1 LKATKKPKK
10 LRPLHK
16 TQLAVY
22 RSSAKFR
29 TVVCGRRWGKSALA
43 LTEVLRAALE
53 GRPPYDPQSPPM
65 VVIAMPTLKQAK
77 KIFWKPLLNMLEGH
91 PSVEKIDRSE
101 HTICFKNPSPL
112 EHYRPEIVVLG
123 ANDEDG
129 DRLRGLRI
137 FFIVM
142 DEFQDLKPTILDEIV
157 TPAMAD
163 TPNSRALLTGT
174 PKGKVNHLYTIDRRS
189 EQPDQGWA
197 SFHYFTSDNP
207 HVPTVELERAEATLP
222 PRIFR
227 QEYRASYEDFPGQIF
242 DCFELKHEVDE
253 STIPTKFEAVVLG
266 VDWGDIHPALTVA
279 GRDES
284 EVWWELDNWH
294 NEPVSKFVK
303 DLSPVLEDD
312 FLDRAIA
319 LCERWGVTHAFAD
332 PSRPASIEKWQL
344 QGKLKKIKGLASIEA
359 AFNPIS
365 EGCNDVNG
373 LFFQN
378 RLFIRNSTDFPDE
391 LRGYHRRSDKNGT
404 ILDEVAP
411 AQIDH
416 RNDSFRYLLSTYE
429 RRYAAKP
436 KLRYTP
442 HASTRRR

>member
-1 LKATKKPKK
+1 VA
-10 LRPLHK
+10 
-16 TQLAVY
+16 
-22 RSSAKFR
+22 
-29 TVVCGRRWGKSALA
+29 
-43 LTEVLRAALE
+43 
-53 GRPPYDPQSPPM
+53 
-65 VVIAMPTLKQAK
+65 IAMPTLKQAK
-77 KIFWKPLLNMLEGH
+77 KIFWKPLLNMLEDH
-91 PSVEKIDRSE
+91 PTVEKIDRSE
-101 HTICFKNPSPL
+101 YTITFKNPHPL
-112 EHYRPEIVVLG
+112 EHYRPDIVVLG
-123 ANDEDG
+123 ADVEDG
-129 DRLRGLRI
+129 DRLRGLRF

-142 DEFQDLKPTILDEIV
+142 DEFQDLKPMILDEIV

-174 PKGKVNHLYTIDRRS
+174 PKGKINNLYLIDMRS
-189 EQPDQGWA
+189 EQPEQGYQ
-197 SFHYFTSDNP
+197 SFHHFTSDNP
-207 HVPTVELERAEATLP
+207 YVSREELARAKATLP
-222 PRIFR
+222 PRVYR
-227 QEYRASYEDFPGQIF
+227 QEYEASYEDFPGQIF

-253 STIPTKFEAVVLG
+253 SVIPTQFAAVVLG
-266 VDWGDIHPALTVA
+266 VDWGDIHPALTVF

-284 EVWWELDNWH
+284 GVWWELDNWH
-294 NEPVSKFVK
+294 NQPVSKFVK

-312 FLDRAIA
+312 FLERAIA
-319 LCERWGVTHAFAD
+319 LCDRWGVTHAFAD

-378 RLFIRNSTDFPDE
+378 RLNIRSSTDLPDE
-391 LRGYHRRSDKNGT
+391 MRGYHRRSDKNGT

-411 AQIDH
+411 AQMDH
-416 RNDSFRYLLSTYE
+416 RTDSARYALATYE

-436 KLRYTP
+436 KLKYTP